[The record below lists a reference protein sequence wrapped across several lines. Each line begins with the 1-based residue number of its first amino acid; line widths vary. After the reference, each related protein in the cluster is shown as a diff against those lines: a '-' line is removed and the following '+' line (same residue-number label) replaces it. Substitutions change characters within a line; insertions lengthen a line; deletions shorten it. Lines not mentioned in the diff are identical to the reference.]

1 MKTVSVYLSDS
12 ILSRVARIAIRE
24 RRTRSAMIQILLSD
38 AVDKWEADYAKDERA
53 EENPED

>member
-12 ILSRVARIAIRE
+12 ILDRVSRIAIRE

-38 AVDKWEADYAKDERA
+38 AVDKWEADYAENERA
-53 EENPED
+53 EENTKD

>member
-12 ILSRVARIAIRE
+12 ILDRVSRIAIRE

-38 AVDKWEADYAKDERA
+38 AVDKWEADYA
-53 EENPED
+53 ENDRKENTED

>member
-38 AVDKWEADYAKDERA
+38 AVDKWEADYAKDERS
-53 EENPED
+53 EETPED